1 MKHLSFLVSI
11 MVTLYTLPGIA
22 VAQNEN
28 NETSF
33 SLLVARS
40 GCCKARRTIEHPWA
54 RTSMSYEQCEAAN
67 ANDPDGDNIYQSTGL
82 TWWDRSC

>member
-11 MVTLYTLPGIA
+11 MVTLYTLPGMA

-33 SLLVARS
+33 SLLVAKA
-40 GCCKARRTIEHPWA
+40 GCCKVRKTDNHPWVK
-54 RTSMSYEQCEAAN
+54 TSISFEQCEDAN
-67 ANDPDGDNIYQSTGL
+67 NAEGDNIYKSTGKY
-82 TWWDRSC
+82 WWDRSC

>member
-11 MVTLYTLPGIA
+11 MVTLYTFPGIA

-33 SLLVARS
+33 SLLVAKS
-40 GCCKARRTIEHPWA
+40 GCCKVRKTEKHPWA
-54 RTSMSYEQCEAAN
+54 KTSMSFEQCRAAKG
-67 ANDPDGDNIYQSTGL
+67 ADGDKIYQSTGL